1 MVQLESERY
10 RYASIGRG
18 GTAEVEHRQIAGRDA
33 CVDDSGAKVH
43 YKKIDL
49 WGNYDPIKG
58 PKGDWG
64 GLDIQIPVSP
74 DNSAVLVANTLTSN
88 ITVIDP
94 KTDKIVKWLPCDSGC
109 HGINFGAKKGGG
121 YYAYVSSKF
130 SNAMS
135 IIDPDPN
142 GDGNPEDAAVVGRV
156 LLAGDKN
163 TATDDKLVGYPGFGG
178 MGVLT
183 VPIAYEGWV
192 KNAPSNAVN
201 DQLTCRQRNPV
212 KYASVC

>member
-1 MVQLESERY
+1 MK
-10 RYASIGRG
+10 A
-18 GTAEVEHRQIAGRDA
+18 DA

-64 GLDIQIPVSP
+64 GLDIQIPVSL

-192 KNAPSNAVN
+192 KNAPSNALN
-201 DQLTCRQRNPV
+201 DQLTCR
-212 KYASVC
+212 